1 MEMPRPLARAVA
13 APQSRGWSI
22 PDSWLPHL
30 LLGPALLA
38 LAAVFAYPLLYS
50 FWLSLNVY
58 NLTRPPRFA
67 GLDNYILIVQDPR
80 VWESFAVSVQ
90 FAAISLALQLGL
102 GLGLA
107 LLLARVVLFRGVIR
121 TIIIIPLMLTPVI
134 LGLNWRL
141 MLNLDWGIINY
152 FIRLFGFPAI
162 NFVNDPNWAMA
173 ALVLVDVWH
182 TTSFTVLVLSAGL
195 ASLPDEPFEAASIDG
210 ASGWQKLW
218 YLTLPLLRPLF
229 LVIVLFRSY
238 ELIRVYDI
246 VFALTGGG
254 PGRLTETISFHI
266 FNRMFQGFQIGYA
279 SAISYVL
286 FGLCLVWSIVIIKF
300 VGTHGSQE

>member
-1 MEMPRPLARAVA
+1 MEMPRPLARVETAT
-13 APQSRGWSI
+13 QTSSWSI
-22 PDSWLPHL
+22 PDKWLPHL

-38 LAAVFAYPLLYS
+38 LFLVFAYPLLYS
-50 FWLSLNVY
+50 FWLSLQVY

-67 GLDNYILIVQDPR
+67 GLDNYILIVQDAR
-80 VWESFAVSVQ
+80 VWESFGVSVQ
-90 FAAISLALQLGL
+90 FAVISLALQLGL
-102 GLGLA
+102 GFGLA
-107 LLLARVVLFRGVIR
+107 LLLHRVVLFRGVIR

-141 MLNLDWGIINY
+141 MLSLDWGIINY
-152 FIRLFGFPAI
+152 FIRLFGLPAI
-162 NFVNDPNWAMA
+162 NFVNDPRWAMA
-173 ALVLVDVWH
+173 SLILVDVWH

-218 YLTLPLLRPLF
+218 YLTIPLLRPLF
-229 LVIVLFRSY
+229 LVIILFRSY

-246 VFALTGGG
+246 VFAVTSGG

-286 FGLCLVWSIVIIKF
+286 FAICLAWCILIIKV

>member
-1 MEMPRPLARAVA
+1 MHVTRSLEREASGQRPRTWA
-13 APQSRGWSI
+13 I
-22 PDSWLPHL
+22 PDRWLAHL
-30 LLGPALLA
+30 LLWPAFITLFG
-38 LAAVFAYPLLYS
+38 VFAYPLAYS

-58 NLTRPPRFA
+58 NLTRPPVFN
-67 GLDNYILIVQDPR
+67 GIDNYLLILNDMR
-80 VWESFAVSVQ
+80 VWESFGVSLQ
-90 FAAISLALQLGL
+90 FAAISLALQLVL
-102 GLGLA
+102 GFGLA
-107 LLLARVVLFRGVIR
+107 LLLARVVLFRGLIR

-152 FIRLFGFPAI
+152 FLRLLGFSAI
-162 NFVNDPNWAMA
+162 NFVNDPRWAMA
-173 ALVLVDVWH
+173 SLILVDVWH

-218 YLTLPLLRPLF
+218 YLTIPLLRPLF
-229 LVIVLFRSY
+229 LVIILFRSY

-246 VFALTGGG
+246 IFAVTGGG
-254 PGRLTETISFHI
+254 PGRVTETISFHI
-266 FNRMFQGFQIGYA
+266 FSRMFQGFQLGYA

-286 FGLCLVWSIVIIKF
+286 FALCLAWSILIIKV
-300 VGTHGSQE
+300 VGTQSSSD

>member
-1 MEMPRPLARAVA
+1 MEVSHSLERE
-13 APQSRGWSI
+13 APPQRSRGWSM
-22 PDSWLPHL
+22 PDRWLAHL
-30 LLGPALLA
+30 LLWPALLT
-38 LAAVFAYPLLYS
+38 LLGVFAYPLAYS
-50 FWLSLNVY
+50 FWISLHVF
-58 NLTRPPRFA
+58 NLTRPPVFN
-67 GLDNYILIVQDPR
+67 GIDNYLLIVQDMR

-90 FAAISLALQLGL
+90 FAAISLAFQLGF
-102 GLGLA
+102 GFMIA
-107 LLLARVVLFRGVIR
+107 LLLARVVLFRGLIR
-121 TIIIIPLMLTPVI
+121 TIIIIPLMLTPVV

-152 FIRLFGFPAI
+152 FLRLLGFASV
-162 NFVNDPNWAMA
+162 NFVNNPQTAMFS
-173 ALVLVDVWH
+173 LILVDVWH

-210 ASGWQKLW
+210 ASYWQQLW
-218 YLTLPLLRPLF
+218 YLTIPLLRPLF

-279 SAISYVL
+279 SSISYVL
-286 FGLCLVWSIVIIKF
+286 FALCLLWSIVIIKT

>member
-1 MEMPRPLARAVA
+1 MPRSLGRATP
-13 APQSRGWSI
+13 APSMLGWSI
-22 PDSWLPHL
+22 PEKWLPHL
-30 LLGPALLA
+30 LIAPALIA
-38 LAAVFAYPLLYS
+38 LFAVFGYPLLYS
-50 FWLSLNVY
+50 FWLSLHVY
-58 NLTRPPRFA
+58 NLTRPPRFN
-67 GLDNYILIVQDPR
+67 GLDNYINVITDAR

-90 FAAISLALQLGL
+90 FAAISLTLQLVFGF
-102 GLGLA
+102 GLA
-107 LLLARVVLFRGVIR
+107 LLLARVVLFRGMIR
-121 TIIIIPLMLTPVI
+121 TVIIIPLMLTPVI

-162 NFVNDPNWAMA
+162 NFVNNPNWAMA
-173 ALVLVDVWH
+173 SLILVDVWH

-218 YLTLPLLRPLF
+218 YLTIPLLRPLF
-229 LVIVLFRSY
+229 LVIIMFRSY

-246 VFALTGGG
+246 VFSLTGGG

-286 FGLCLVWSIVIIKF
+286 FAVCLVWCILIIKV

>member
-1 MEMPRPLARAVA
+1 MEMPRPLARAATV
-13 APQSRGWSI
+13 PPLRGWSMS
-22 PDSWLPHL
+22 DKWLPHV

-38 LAAVFAYPLLYS
+38 LVLVFAYPLLYS

-67 GLDNYILIVQDPR
+67 GLDNYALIVQDAR
-80 VWESFAVSVQ
+80 VWESFGVSIQ

-102 GLGLA
+102 GFGLA
-107 LLLARVVLFRGVIR
+107 LLLHRVVLFRGLIR
-121 TIIIIPLMLTPVI
+121 TVIIIPLMLTPVI

-141 MLNLDWGIINY
+141 MLSLDWGIINY
-152 FIRLFGFPAI
+152 FIRLFGLPAI
-162 NFVNDPNWAMA
+162 NFVNDPRWAMA
-173 ALVLVDVWH
+173 SLILVDVWH

-210 ASGWQKLW
+210 ASTWQKLW
-218 YLTLPLLRPLF
+218 YLTIPLLRPLF
-229 LVIVLFRSY
+229 LVIIVFRSY

-246 VFALTGGG
+246 VFAVTSGG

-286 FGLCLVWSIVIIKF
+286 FAVCLLWSILIIKT

>member
-1 MEMPRPLARAVA
+1 MQVSESLERTATAQSARSWAVPDRWLAHMLLWPAF
-13 APQSRGWSI
+13 
-22 PDSWLPHL
+22 LT
-30 LLGPALLA
+30 LLG
-38 LAAVFAYPLLYS
+38 VFAYPLAYS
-50 FWLSLNVY
+50 FWISLHVY
-58 NLTRPPRFA
+58 NLTRPPVFN
-67 GLDNYILIVQDPR
+67 GLDNYLLILQDMR

-90 FAAISLALQLGL
+90 FAVISLTLQLLFGF
-102 GLGLA
+102 GIA
-107 LLLARVVLFRGVIR
+107 LLLARVVLFRGLIR
-121 TIIIIPLMLTPVI
+121 TIIIIPLMLTPVV

-152 FIRLFGFPAI
+152 FLRLLGFSAI
-162 NFVNDPNWAMA
+162 NFVNDPRWAMA
-173 ALVLVDVWH
+173 ALILVDVWH

-218 YLTLPLLRPLF
+218 YLTIPLLRPLF
-229 LVIVLFRSY
+229 LVIILFRSY

-246 VFALTGGG
+246 VFAVTSGG

-286 FGLCLVWSIVIIKF
+286 FAVCLLWSIVIIKT
-300 VGTHGSQE
+300 VGTHGAQE

>member
-1 MEMPRPLARAVA
+1 MQRPFARAVPVSA
-13 APQSRGWSI
+13 TPGWSVS
-22 PDSWLPHL
+22 DKWLPHL
-30 LLGPALLA
+30 LIGPAILALLA
-38 LAAVFAYPLLYS
+38 VFGYPLVYS
-50 FWLSLNVY
+50 FWLSLQVY
-58 NLTRPPRFA
+58 NLTRPPRFN
-67 GLDNYILIVQDPR
+67 GLDNYINVVSDPR
-80 VWESFAVSVQ
+80 VWESFSVSVQ
-90 FAAISLALQLGL
+90 FAAISLTLQLVL
-102 GLGLA
+102 GFGLA

-121 TIIIIPLMLTPVI
+121 TIVIIPLMLTPVI
-134 LGLNWRL
+134 LSLNWRL

-152 FIRLFGFPAI
+152 FIRLAGFAPI
-162 NFVNDPNWAMA
+162 NFVNSPTWAMA
-173 ALVLVDVWH
+173 SLILVDVWH

-218 YLTLPLLRPLF
+218 YLTIPLLRPLF
-229 LVIVLFRSY
+229 LVIIMFRSY

-246 VFALTGGG
+246 VFSLTGGG

-286 FGLCLVWSIVIIKF
+286 FALCLLWCLLIVKV
-300 VGTHGSQE
+300 VGTHGAHE